1 MAINY
6 LPADT
11 TQGLVF
17 EEPQRLPQLPEGK
30 LVAYDGKNIMP
41 TVEGYKSFF
50 GVTNRIG
57 DSTLPADEIQE
68 IISFVTPFGQI
79 VLIALCGD
87 GLWMRSSEGDGT
99 ATITETS
106 TEYLV
111 DFTATGKFSW
121 TKIVPLSSANKW
133 KLWTKVILNNR
144 AFFYANGLGFI
155 IEVTSEFAG
164 KILLKKLEPTY
175 IISNVAK
182 QHKIQ
187 IVLKEELGNS
197 TFKSIQID
205 GSVYTKYVSREAD
218 MDDFLERIRDSLGG
232 GDISGKNLSVTKGK
246 WTFDIP
252 ELAVYTS
259 VGINGAKASGSPLQ
273 DFVVTGDPIYP
284 AIFDKTTRHLTPW
297 AVQTINDL
305 LAIAPTAYSGIQGL
319 LLFNKDTGHLS
330 GVGIT
335 SISNFSITAW
345 NSATY
350 SVAFSSINISA
361 IVSWLNA
368 NKPYP
373 ILDAGGFFSDFFGLY
388 ISVYIPD
395 IASTN
400 YPKWIAALEAMYEMF
415 STDLDIGEFSYFKIN
430 CPSALYYGSPI
441 TKLNIFNYDRF
452 YENSLGQKKLRDA
465 ANRKGAYG
473 TFPFGYTTGAFNNLP
488 ISIINESPNEYLN
501 FINPALFGSNAGIA
515 QLSVNLSGAY
525 GNIEVTHEYIRC
537 TSTSMPLYAVIDVDS
552 ISAAIQVPEVLS
564 LLFLSDNGIK
574 EDLWLV
580 LEADP
585 TEPTSHGGVASSVI
599 RIAFDSISDP
609 TVSYVVPFSAEAVAN
624 AYIEPNYL
632 IWTDSS
638 YGFFRPGIKMGKRLK
653 NPFPVYN
660 RYVNGTFTT
669 SNVPLLYNR
678 RFDMTNMRIPIG
690 YFIWSLVNSA
700 GNVKLTRCSLHTNSW
715 KSGLK
720 GIKIESFR
728 HKGSPVSEV
737 NINVPSTPPQKI
749 SVSIP
754 SSLST
759 SQQVIDHVYT
769 GLQQYFPLTTVTKNS
784 DPEATLQGTIT
795 KEYLTYDGH
804 IPTVALTKDGTET
817 GESIS
822 VISST
827 NLKMAEVDGIFKARG
842 RLGAWRYNG
851 SIHLSSPTNYMDFVP
866 SISTQA
872 NELRVESVR
881 GDIIQVLGAGEGF
894 TLFNSGNIVRANYNG
909 EQNSFVFA
917 ELYPVGISDPRH
929 ITSLAGTTYFYS
941 PVGLLRSAGSQ
952 IEKVDY
958 ALVDYLNKFKIPV
971 KLLAADDRYL
981 IIEISEEY
989 LDNLFFDR
997 AIRDGGATKYPE
1009 EYSVP
1014 SASSIGFLSRQPLD
1028 LKTSYIKAYIYDI
1041 QLNKWGVCN
1050 TQHKALIG
1058 FSPWNLTSELI
1069 SIGDGTYTPKLGQ
1082 IGSDGKTYI
1091 FDEANMDSYII
1102 YGKWGLSR
1110 RGKSRLTRVDV
1121 GFTKL
1126 PKARVAIESS
1136 FEGSRIDFSDVQQSE
1151 EITKE
1156 TRETLHFHANGK
1168 WHNVR
1173 ISGIFDLN
1181 FLNVGGFVYGR

>member
-218 MDDFLERIRDSLGG
+218 MDDFLERIRDALGG
-232 GDISGKNLSVTKGK
+232 GDISGKSLSVTKGK
-246 WTFDIP
+246 WTFNIP
-252 ELAVYTS
+252 EFANYNAISTSIVAANGTALRDISVSADLSVASYLDYATRGFTADAVTTLNEFYALYPTLLNSWDMYAYITPTFQPGLVPTPNNVTITAWDGAQYTYDVYTYDVGAYIAWMNLHKPPLMAS
-259 VGINGAKASGSPLQ
+259 YGINFTIFAGSDIKVTIPMMPYVSFSVWRQFLAMLYHLASDAYENIPSYFVHRRDATTYEGVPFSKPNVVDFTNVVYNPLDNIWDGRPVSGTAVPNPANYSKLPVLAGDVPSNIYINFMNPLLYGSDPNLFQASFPFSGGYWNITITTSYIDLAWTSSPLYTIEPITTSSTSTRRIYIPNAAFLGFTDTIIWFYIKADAAQIPGYNVNTLGGGNGLIIRANSLGTSGDYQLHTTAPAFDTAWSCGRANYSLQGSGSHWRS
-273 DFVVTGDPIYP
+273 FKAGTEFN
-284 AIFDKTTRHLTPW
+284 AELTNIENYKLKDGVAKYQLDHYSADIGPPF
-297 AVQTINDL
+297 ILISDL
-305 LAIAPTAYSGIQGL
+305 FGL
-319 LLFNKDTGHLS
+319 LSYSFPTTGTFRLSACKLKKSYFLTGYKGMTLQSYRHGNEPAGTFNLTLDS
-330 GVGIT
+330 SPT
-335 SISNFSITAW
+335 SIS
-345 NSATY
+345 
-350 SVAFSSINISA
+350 
-361 IVSWLNA
+361 
-368 NKPYP
+368 
-373 ILDAGGFFSDFFGLY
+373 
-388 ISVYIPD
+388 IP
-395 IASTN
+395 
-400 YPKWIAALEAMYEMF
+400 
-415 STDLDIGEFSYFKIN
+415 
-430 CPSALYYGSPI
+430 
-441 TKLNIFNYDRF
+441 
-452 YENSLGQKKLRDA
+452 
-465 ANRKGAYG
+465 
-473 TFPFGYTTGAFNNLP
+473 
-488 ISIINESPNEYLN
+488 
-501 FINPALFGSNAGIA
+501 
-515 QLSVNLSGAY
+515 
-525 GNIEVTHEYIRC
+525 
-537 TSTSMPLYAVIDVDS
+537 
-552 ISAAIQVPEVLS
+552 
-564 LLFLSDNGIK
+564 
-574 EDLWLV
+574 
-580 LEADP
+580 
-585 TEPTSHGGVASSVI
+585 
-599 RIAFDSISDP
+599 
-609 TVSYVVPFSAEAVAN
+609 
-624 AYIEPNYL
+624 
-632 IWTDSS
+632 
-638 YGFFRPGIKMGKRLK
+638 
-653 NPFPVYN
+653 
-660 RYVNGTFTT
+660 
-669 SNVPLLYNR
+669 
-678 RFDMTNMRIPIG
+678 
-690 YFIWSLVNSA
+690 
-700 GNVKLTRCSLHTNSW
+700 
-715 KSGLK
+715 
-720 GIKIESFR
+720 
-728 HKGSPVSEV
+728 
-737 NINVPSTPPQKI
+737 
-749 SVSIP
+749 IP
-754 SSLST
+754 SSIST
-759 SQQVIDHVYT
+759 SQQIADHIFT
-769 GLQQYFPLTTVTKNS
+769 GLYPHFPLTTLTKNS
-784 DPEATLQGTIT
+784 DPAATLQGTIT

-894 TLFNSGNIVRANYNG
+894 TMFNSGNIVRANFNG